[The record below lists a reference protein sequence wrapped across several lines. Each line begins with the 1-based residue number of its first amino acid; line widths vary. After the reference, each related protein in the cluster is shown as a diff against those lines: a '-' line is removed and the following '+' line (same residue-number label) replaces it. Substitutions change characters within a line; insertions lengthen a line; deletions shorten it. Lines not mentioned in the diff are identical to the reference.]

1 MSWTQICSFFP
12 EITVLV
18 VLLFGFLFFFFS
30 QEGGRTEEKEQE
42 EEMFFVPGTEWQYV
56 YVEQPLLRDAFHCN
70 AFSLL
75 FVWSEFREMICFCFP
90 QG

>member
-1 MSWTQICSFFP
+1 VFW
-12 EITVLV
+12 
-18 VLLFGFLFFFFS
+18 FFS

-42 EEMFFVPGTEWQYV
+42 EIFFVPGTKWQYV
-56 YVEQPLLRDAFHCN
+56 YAEQPLLRDVLRSN
-70 AFSLL
+70 ACRLL

>member
-1 MSWTQICSFFP
+1 MLA
-12 EITVLV
+12 VL
-18 VLLFGFLFFFFS
+18 GFVFS

-42 EEMFFVPGTEWQYV
+42 EMFLVPGTEWQCV
-56 YVEQPLLRDAFHCN
+56 YVEQPLLRDEFRCN